1 MGFYLLRSDT
11 VPRGHRSIKARKDA
25 ISFVIT
31 VETFILCQ
39 TIHRGAI
46 TAGENRSGI
55 SVDLG
60 SLYSGTHCKHL
71 AQMARVIGGQ
81 EGLSC
86 GSNFWSVH

>member
-1 MGFYLLRSDT
+1 M
-11 VPRGHRSIKARKDA
+11 PRGRGSIKARKDA

-31 VETFILCQ
+31 AEMFISCQ

-46 TAGENRSGI
+46 TAGENSSGI

-60 SLYSGTHCKHL
+60 SLYPGAHCKHL
-71 AQMARVIGGQ
+71 VQMACVIEGQ

-86 GSNFWSVH
+86 GSNFWCVH